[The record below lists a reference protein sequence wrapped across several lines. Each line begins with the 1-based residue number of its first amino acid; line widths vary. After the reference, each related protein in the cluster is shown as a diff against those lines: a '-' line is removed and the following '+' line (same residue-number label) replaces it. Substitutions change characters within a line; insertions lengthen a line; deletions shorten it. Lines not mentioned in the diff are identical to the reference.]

1 MAVKTVKGEDGH
13 SYVRVSPS
21 KANKIMYDVQLYY
34 KVQPACGHFVN
45 AFTEFASP
53 TRLRDSWVR
62 GSGPLRGE
70 YWIRVSTDKPEYTPN
85 E

>member
-21 KANKIMYDVQLYY
+21 KANKIMHDVQLYTAY
-34 KVQPACGHFVN
+34 PADMFV
-45 AFTEFASP
+45 EFGSP
-53 TRLRDSWVR
+53 VRLRGSWPQ

-70 YWIRVSTDKPEYTPN
+70 YWIRVSTDKPEYTPDG
-85 E
+85 

>member
-1 MAVKTVKGEDGH
+1 MMKPIKGHDGH
-13 SYVRVSPS
+13 SYIRVSKA
-21 KANKIMYDVQLYY
+21 KANKIMYDVQLYI

-45 AFTEFASP
+45 EFMEFAAP
-53 TRLRDSWVR
+53 TRLIRSWVR

-70 YWIRVSTDKPEYTPN
+70 YWIRVNTDKPEYTPN